1 MWNITHS
8 FVYHNERITLIKVEC
23 IQWRATATVRGWMEH
38 MPCED
43 SLRELGFFILE
54 KSVGLEGPN
63 SSLLVPL
70 WRLSEE
76 SNGPWQENEM
86 Q

>member
-1 MWNITHS
+1 M
-8 FVYHNERITLIKVEC
+8 
-23 IQWRATATVRGWMEH
+23 VRGWMEH
-38 MPCED
+38 MPCEN

-54 KSVGLEGPN
+54 KSMGLEGPN

-76 SNGPWQENEM
+76 SWKLSWNGPR
-86 Q
+86 